1 MDDMI
6 PIRENL
12 LKRYELGSAAEG
24 TRSGHDFVHESTS
37 EIRAKM
43 LSMEEKLTTF
53 HAFHVSQEE
62 AHAKLIYSLK
72 TNDYITCIYGEYWSL
87 ALVNDV
93 NREEKDVHCKFMH
106 PHGYT
111 ENLYWPTRDN
121 ETYVPFNK
129 ILLKVNTLNTL
140 SRSRREYKI

>member
-1 MDDMI
+1 M
-6 PIRENL
+6 NC
-12 LKRYELGSAAEG
+12 STAEG

-72 TNDYITCIYGEYWSL
+72 PNDYITCIYREYWSL

-106 PHGYT
+106 QH
-111 ENLYWPTRDN
+111 
-121 ETYVPFNK
+121 VPFNK